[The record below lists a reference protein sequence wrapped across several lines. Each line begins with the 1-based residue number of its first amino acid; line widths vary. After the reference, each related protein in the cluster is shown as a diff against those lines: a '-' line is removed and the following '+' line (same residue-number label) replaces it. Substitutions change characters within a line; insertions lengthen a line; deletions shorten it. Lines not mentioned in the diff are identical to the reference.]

1 MTDRVVGSDAHVKP
15 QAIAK
20 LVALELLHHGE
31 ALLAQSDALKRRG
44 DALVNQGRAILMAL
58 DGYVPPPAEFIKAFT
73 LLHEAAVAAG
83 LEPREES
90 RGP

>member
-1 MTDRVVGSDAHVKP
+1 
-15 QAIAK
+15 
-20 LVALELLHHGE
+20 
-31 ALLAQSDALKRRG
+31 
-44 DALVNQGRAILMAL
+44 MAL